1 MSHSGNMI
9 GTLRFLVQYMYVLNT
24 DPTRSVRN
32 SDEGLLMC
40 AYTKHI
46 DSLQIQD
53 SLVSIATGCGLDG
66 LGFESWW
73 E

>member
-1 MSHSGNMI
+1 MI
-9 GTLRFLVQYMYVLNT
+9 GTLCVLVRYTYVLNT

-40 AYTKHI
+40 ACTKHI

-53 SLVSIATGCGLDG
+53 SLVSIATSCGLDG